1 MESQIRENEDLKQT
15 LKERD
20 EGHREALHYIRKKHL
35 EQIMK
40 CQAQKDEIQA
50 QKDEMLEKLRTFRG
64 QYAAL
69 NQSMIWEII
78 REEQVAE
85 DRSRSPRGRGTHRG

>member
-1 MESQIRENEDLKQT
+1 M
-15 LKERD
+15 
-20 EGHREALHYIRKKHL
+20 HYIRKKHL

-78 REEQVAE
+78 REEAAGLAH
-85 DRSRSPRGRGTHRG
+85 DRSRSPRGRGTHRGGSRTISRSTGGPHA